1 MPFISGKFFLVMSEE
16 RVGGFKSQLLHA
28 NTLVFYKAELSTG
41 LSDLDVL
48 HIKWKREYQFRE
60 FFL

>member
-1 MPFISGKFFLVMSEE
+1 MSEE
-16 RVGGFKSQLLHA
+16 RVGGCKSQLLHA
-28 NTLVFYKAELSTG
+28 DTLVFYKAELSTG